1 MPATQTQA
9 SFARHLLPLFTTI
22 TLGSAASGVYA
33 GKLGVYTSDEQG
45 FNTHTF
51 YYDDGQEV
59 VVFDTQFLPA
69 LTQKMVDQI
78 HQTTRSP
85 ITRVVVTHAN
95 PDKFNGLPV
104 LHAAGARSI
113 SSQAIANDIPAVHS
127 YKSHFW
133 IDTMKAF
140 KPSDYPRL
148 ENVQEAFTGN
158 STTLRL
164 LSGETITLF
173 ALQHAGVASHQ
184 LVARIDATGDL
195 IVGDLVHHR
204 AHAWLEGGLQAQGPT
219 LSIDKWMAALDELP
233 ALTAAHPQ
241 ARVYGG
247 RGEFPLVSEAVQDQK
262 AYLQGAAR
270 ITQAFMDEGDHCRLE
285 LQAGEAAQAQHAEL
299 ETRISQAYP
308 AYRLPYMVRYSI
320 YGLAGSLARHSCKAE
335 RSTAQ
340 PPKVRVEHVF
350 NQNADIVWNQL
361 GRFCGITQWQSLVES
376 CLVEERSDG
385 FYRVVVMKDNT
396 AYTERLERFS
406 HPQRTFEYAIVNG
419 PLPVTGYVSRF
430 EIVPVDNDHAR
441 LIWQAWYDQP
451 DKAPAEVAKQ
461 LSALYRNGITGM
473 SILLAQAH

>member
-1 MPATQTQA
+1 MPAAQHKPTV
-9 SFARHLLPLFTTI
+9 ARHLLPLLTAI
-22 TLGSAASGVYA
+22 SLGCAAHGAQA
-33 GKLGVYTSDEQG
+33 GKLGVFTSDAQG
-45 FNTHTF
+45 FDTHTF

-78 HQTTRSP
+78 HQETRSP

-104 LHAAGARSI
+104 LHAAGAHSI

-127 YKSHFW
+127 YKTHFW
-133 IDTMKAF
+133 VDTMKAF
-140 KPSDYPRL
+140 KPADYPKL
-148 ENVQEAFTGN
+148 ENVQDTFTGA

-164 LSGETITLF
+164 RSGETITLF

-195 IVGDLVHHR
+195 IVGDLVHHH
-204 AHAWLEGGLQAQGPT
+204 AHAWLEGGLQAQRPT
-219 LSIDKWMAALDELP
+219 LSIDNWTAALDELP
-233 ALTAAHPQ
+233 ALTAGHPQ

-247 RGEFPLVSEAVQDQK
+247 RGEFTLVADAVREQK
-262 AYLQGAAR
+262 AYLQDAAR
-270 ITQAFMDEGDHCRLE
+270 ITQTFMDEGEHCRVE
-285 LQAGEAAQAQHAEL
+285 LQAGEAAQAQHTEL
-299 ETRISQAYP
+299 ESRISQAYP
-308 AYRLPYMVRYSI
+308 GYRLPYMVRYSI
-320 YGLAGSLARHSCKAE
+320 YGLAGAMARNSCKAE

-340 PPKVRVEHVF
+340 APKVRVEHVF
-350 NQNADIVWNQL
+350 NQSADIVWNRL
-361 GRFCGITQWQSLVES
+361 GRFCGITQWQSLVDS
-376 CLVEERSDG
+376 CLVEERADG

-430 EIVPVDNDHAR
+430 EIVPIDNDHAR

-451 DKAPAEVAKQ
+451 DKAPTTVASQ

-473 SILLAQAH
+473 STLLAQSH